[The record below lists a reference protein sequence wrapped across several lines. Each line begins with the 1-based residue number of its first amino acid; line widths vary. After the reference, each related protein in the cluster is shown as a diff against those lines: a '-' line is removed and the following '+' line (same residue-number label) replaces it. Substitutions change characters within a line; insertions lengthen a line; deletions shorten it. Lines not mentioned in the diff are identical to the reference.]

1 MSARLV
7 GGPPALPAGSPVTPH
22 RPRPAPPERRHG
34 AHRAEIRRL
43 LPVRIGATTLL
54 AGVSLVLVVVTVA
67 AGWVDD
73 LAFLALIA
81 VPLSWLLVA
90 RLRDHSAVV
99 TAQHALASLAEA
111 QEELAWRAQVVE
123 DSNDA
128 IITMDL
134 TGTILTW
141 NKAAERLY
149 GYRSEE
155 TIGRG
160 GAMLVPPATRA
171 VWASE
176 ITRYV
181 DQILEGQSVSVEVQR
196 ARKDGSIMDLSLTL
210 SPLRD
215 RKGDLIGTAGI
226 SRDITARK
234 ATESAR
240 ARLAAIVESSDDAI
254 IGKSLDGTILAWNRG
269 AERLYGYPAD
279 EIIGQNIA
287 RLAPPEQSDEVTSIL
302 RKIRAGASVQ
312 HLETTRVRKD
322 GSHVD
327 VSVTVSPV
335 VDDAGQLIGAS
346 TITRDI
352 TAQRWAEEALRE
364 SEERFRL
371 ALSNAPIGIALVSLD
386 GRWLQVNPALC
397 AIVGRSELD
406 LVGLPAADITHPD
419 DVAADAQLVER
430 LLAGEV
436 RSYQV
441 EKRYFHQD
449 GHPLWILL
457 SVSLVRDTEGAPRYF
472 ITQIEDTSDRKRGEM
487 ELRNT
492 NERLRSTLAESERQ
506 WRELSLLNEM
516 GDVLLSCAT
525 PAEAYEVVAHFS
537 ERLFPAASGMVL
549 RSTAQVGSLEAVA
562 SWGRRPPP
570 AVSFTSED
578 CWALRRGKVH
588 RVAPPSSTI
597 RCRHL
602 DTSADWSLCIPLMAQ
617 GEVLG
622 LFHVHGT
629 DPGPGGGETPLDAI
643 ERLTLTI
650 AEHLSLAV
658 ANLQLRETL
667 RSQSLRDPLTG
678 LYNRRYMD
686 DCLERELRE
695 ASRAAHSVSALAVD
709 IDHFKAFNDRL
720 GHAEGDRILTDI
732 GATLLRV
739 TRAEDV
745 VCRTGGEEFVIIL
758 PDTTVEA
765 ATRRAEEIRRAAQEL
780 GNGGRAVTL
789 SVGVATFPQDGITPL
804 GLLRAADMALYEA
817 KRLGRNRVQ
826 LAEPPGDRPLR

>member
-1 MSARLV
+1 MSARLA
-7 GGPPALPAGSPVTPH
+7 GGPPALPAGPPVTN
-22 RPRPAPPERRHG
+22 RHQRLASAGQRAG
-34 AHRAEIRRL
+34 AGRVRILRL
-43 LPVRIGATTLL
+43 MHMRIGANTLF
-54 AGVSLVLVVVTVA
+54 AGATLVMVVIAVA

-73 LAFLALIA
+73 ISFLVLTAL
-81 VPLSWLLVA
+81 PLGWILVA
-90 RLRDHSAVV
+90 RLRDRSAVL
-99 TAQHALASLAEA
+99 TAQQALASLAEA

-128 IITMDL
+128 IITIDL
-134 TGTILTW
+134 AGRILTW
-141 NKAAERLY
+141 NAAAERLY
-149 GYRSEE
+149 GYSSEE
-155 TIGRG
+155 TVGRG
-160 GAMLVPPATRA
+160 GAMLVPPGSRA
-171 VWASE
+171 AWASE
-176 ITRYV
+176 IAGYV
-181 DQILEGQSVSVEVQR
+181 AQIAQGQSVTVEVQR

-215 RKGDLIGTAGI
+215 RNGVLTGTAGI

-234 ATESAR
+234 AAESAR
-240 ARLAAIVESSDDAI
+240 ARLAAIVEGSDDAI

-269 AERLYGYPAD
+269 AERLYGYAAD

-287 RLAPPEQSDEVTSIL
+287 RLAPPEQVDEVTTIL
-302 RKIRAGASVQ
+302 TQIRAGASVQ

-371 ALSNAPIGIALVSLD
+371 ALSSAPIGIALVSLD

-406 LVGLPAADITHPD
+406 LVGLSSADITHPD
-419 DVAADAQLVER
+419 DVAADAKLAER

-441 EKRYFHQD
+441 ERRYFHQN
-449 GHPLWILL
+449 GHLLWILL
-457 SVSLVRDTEGAPRYF
+457 SVSLVRDTDGAPRYF
-472 ITQIEDTSDRKRGEM
+472 ITQIEDTSDRKRAEL

-492 NERLRSTLAESERQ
+492 NERLRTTLAESERQ

-525 PAEAYEVVAHFS
+525 TPEAYEVVAHFA
-537 ERLFPAASGMVL
+537 ERLFPTASGVVL
-549 RSTAQVGSLEAVA
+549 RTGTQPGSLEAVA
-562 SWGRRPPP
+562 AWGSGTPTAPT
-570 AVSFTSED
+570 FTSED

-588 RVAPPSSTI
+588 RVAPPASTI

-602 DTSADWSLCIPLMAQ
+602 DDAAAWSLCVPLMAQ

-622 LFHVHGT
+622 LFHVHGA
-629 DPGPGGGETPLDAI
+629 DPPAGAVPTPVDAI

-695 ASRAAHSVSALAVD
+695 ASRAARSVSALAVD

-758 PDTTVEA
+758 PDTTLEA
-765 ATRRAEEIRRAAQEL
+765 ATRRAEEIRRAAQEM
-780 GNGGRAVTL
+780 GDAGAAVTL
-789 SVGVATFPQDGITPL
+789 SLGVATFPQHGVTPL

-817 KRLGRNRVQ
+817 KRLGRNRVH
-826 LAEPPGDRPLR
+826 LADPQGNRPLR